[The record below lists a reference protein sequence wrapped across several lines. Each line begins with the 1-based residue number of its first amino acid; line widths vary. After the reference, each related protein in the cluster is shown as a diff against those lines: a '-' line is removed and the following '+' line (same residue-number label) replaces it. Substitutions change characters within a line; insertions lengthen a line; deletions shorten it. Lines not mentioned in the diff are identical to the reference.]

1 MPDMLESKA
10 AELRGWH
17 GWSAAK
23 RNFGAKIELSLI
35 CDGLPEAKARKGPL
49 SLLEPHKAYGS
60 NIEIPSWLFLLKPF
74 KFNPL

>member
-1 MPDMLESKA
+1 MPDMLESKD

-23 RNFGAKIELSLI
+23 RNFGAKISLI
-35 CDGLPEAKARKGPL
+35 CNGLPEAKAPKGPL

-60 NIEIPSWLFLLKPF
+60 NNVI
-74 KFNPL
+74 